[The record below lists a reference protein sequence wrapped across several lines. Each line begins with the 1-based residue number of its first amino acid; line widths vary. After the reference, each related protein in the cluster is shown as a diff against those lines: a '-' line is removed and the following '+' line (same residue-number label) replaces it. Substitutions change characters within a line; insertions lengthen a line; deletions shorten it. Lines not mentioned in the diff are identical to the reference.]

1 MVGQSVGRAGRVFT
15 STSVVVYCFG
25 TTVTFLIMI
34 GMAISVVE
42 FQSRGYKIWYIFW
55 LKCTYSIENSVWPE
69 KLFGKFGFSTSN
81 FAVFKSQ
88 KHFKT

>member
-34 GMAISVVE
+34 GMAILVLE
-42 FQSRGYKIWYIFW
+42 FQAWGYKMF
-55 LKCTYSIENSVWPE
+55 
-69 KLFGKFGFSTSN
+69 FG
-81 FAVFKSQ
+81 
-88 KHFKT
+88 

>member
-42 FQSRGYKIWYIFW
+42 FQAQGYNI
-55 LKCTYSIENSVWPE
+55 
-69 KLFGKFGFSTSN
+69 
-81 FAVFKSQ
+81 
-88 KHFKT
+88 